1 MINKLRLILFSVVIV
16 FAFTN
21 THFASE
27 SRGSDKDQSSLA
39 KFLIR
44 NYDLQEVPNV
54 GSSNPDYVIVE
65 FFDYRCGYCG
75 KQAYDYA
82 KLLESYKNV
91 QIIYLE
97 FPIFGGISETA
108 SKLAMNV
115 WQQKPNLYFQI
126 HNEFMKLGPMMKKND
141 LIQVLDESGFDG
153 TSMFIKAESN
163 EKNQIIESNIE
174 IAKNLGLRG
183 TPASV
188 VNDTIFPGYIQLSKL
203 KQIVSQ

>member
-1 MINKLRLILFSVVIV
+1 MKNKLRLILFIPVMVLS
-16 FAFTN
+16 FTN
-21 THFASE
+21 THFA
-27 SRGSDKDQSSLA
+27 DDQSNLA

-44 NYDLQEVPNV
+44 NFDPLEVPTV
-54 GSSNPDYVIVE
+54 GSNDPDYVIVE

-82 KLLESYKNV
+82 KLLESHKNV

-115 WQQKPNLYFQI
+115 WQQKPDSYFQI
-126 HNEFMKLGPMMKKND
+126 HNEFMKLGPKMKKNN
-141 LIQVLDESGFDG
+141 LIQLLDENGFDG
-153 TSMFIKAESN
+153 TSMFIEAESSG
-163 EKNQIIESNIE
+163 KNQVIESNIK

-203 KQIVSQ
+203 EQIVSQ

>member
-1 MINKLRLILFSVVIV
+1 MIDKLRLLLLIPVMVFS
-16 FAFTN
+16 FTN
-21 THFASE
+21 THFAE
-27 SRGSDKDQSSLA
+27 DQTSLA

-44 NYDLQEVPNV
+44 NFDPLEVPTV
-54 GSSNPDYVIVE
+54 GSNDPDYVIVE

-82 KLLESYKNV
+82 KLLESHKNV

-115 WQQKPNLYFQI
+115 WQQKPDSYFQI
-126 HNEFMKLGPMMKKND
+126 HNELMKLGPKMKKND
-141 LIQVLDESGFDG
+141 LIQLLDKNGFDG
-153 TSMFIKAESN
+153 ANMFSKAQAA
-163 EKNQIIESNIE
+163 KNNLIIDSNIK

-183 TPASV
+183 TPASII
-188 VNDTIFPGYIQLSKL
+188 NDTIIPGYVELAKL
-203 KQIVSQ
+203 KKMISQ